1 LYEKLNLVN
10 ARLITIFITII
21 MSLLSAIVL
30 SLPFLN
36 DRNAYAQNIIQ
47 NVSNTSN
54 STLFAVG
61 NAQATIKPDKVT
73 LSLSVET
80 TNKTATAAL
89 FANSEAMNK
98 VLNALKAGGVRENE
112 TSTSFF
118 NISPNYKPID
128 QQQEGQYFP
137 PIESRDIISYT
148 VTNSITVDSYNLL
161 NVSQWIDIAVQA
173 GVNDVSSIYF
183 SLSDEKSE
191 AVKNDL
197 LKQAIT
203 NAKGKADIAAS
214 ALDLKVIGVK
224 SISIEAL
231 GGFYPMQR
239 EPFLAQDATSA
250 ASAPAVRP
258 PTPIIAGEQEVTST
272 VNIVFFLG

>member
-1 LYEKLNLVN
+1 VN
-10 ARLITIFITII
+10 AGLIASITIFNFLVTV
-21 MSLLSAIVL
+21 AL
-30 SLPFLN
+30 SLPFFN
-36 DRNAYAQNIIQ
+36 DHNAYAQNIIQ

-54 STLFAVG
+54 STLLVVG
-61 NAQATIKPDKVT
+61 NAQTMVEPDKVT

-80 TNKTATAAL
+80 TNTTANAAL
-89 FANSEAMNK
+89 VANSEEMNK

-214 ALDLKVIGVK
+214 ALELKVIGVK
-224 SISIEAL
+224 SINIEAL
-231 GGFYPMQR
+231 GGFPPSPLQ
-239 EPFLAQDATSA
+239 PFFAKEA
-250 ASAPAVRP
+250 AEAAAPTTGS

-272 VNIVFFLG
+272 VDIVFLIG

>member
-1 LYEKLNLVN
+1 VN
-10 ARLITIFITII
+10 AGLIASITIFNFLVTV
-21 MSLLSAIVL
+21 AL
-30 SLPFLN
+30 SLPFFN
-36 DRNAYAQNIIQ
+36 DHNAYAQNIIQ
-47 NVSNTSN
+47 NVSSN

-61 NAQATIKPDKVT
+61 NAQAMIKPDKVT

-89 FANSEAMNK
+89 VANSEAMNK

-148 VTNSITVDSYNLL
+148 VTNSITVDTYNLL

-183 SLSDEKSE
+183 SLSDESLK
-191 AVKNDL
+191 L
-197 LKQAIT
+197 LKTI
-203 NAKGKADIAAS
+203 
-214 ALDLKVIGVK
+214 
-224 SISIEAL
+224 
-231 GGFYPMQR
+231 Y
-239 EPFLAQDATSA
+239 
-250 ASAPAVRP
+250 
-258 PTPIIAGEQEVTST
+258 
-272 VNIVFFLG
+272 